1 MKRKDAGTMK
11 KNSKRKTAWNKPL
24 LGQEKI
30 EHYNAILIEELT
42 SKFNFVI
49 EKVMSL
55 DEKFTHVLN
64 ESIQEIR
71 QDHAE
76 FRLTFKHIF
85 SELEANQK
93 NWETNWQL
101 WQENKKCWG
110 ENKRRWDEN
119 KKRWDE
125 NERRWENNEQRWEK
139 NNTQWASNAE
149 EHQMIF
155 AKLDLVAEK
164 VQEHD
169 AILKRWR
176 A

>member
-1 MKRKDAGTMK
+1 MKRKDATTMK
-11 KNSKRKTAWNKPL
+11 KNSKRKTAWNKAL
-24 LGQEKI
+24 RGQEKI
-30 EHYNAILIEELT
+30 AHYNAILIEDLT

-55 DEKFTHVLN
+55 DEKFTHLLN
-64 ESIQEIR
+64 NYVQEMR

-76 FRLTFKHIF
+76 FRLAFKHIF
-85 SELEANQK
+85 SELETNRK

-101 WQENKKCWG
+101 WRENEKRWQEN
-110 ENKRRWDEN
+110 NR
-119 KKRWDE
+119 RWDE

-139 NNTQWASNAE
+139 SDAQWVSNAE

-155 AKLDLVAEK
+155 AKMDLMAEK